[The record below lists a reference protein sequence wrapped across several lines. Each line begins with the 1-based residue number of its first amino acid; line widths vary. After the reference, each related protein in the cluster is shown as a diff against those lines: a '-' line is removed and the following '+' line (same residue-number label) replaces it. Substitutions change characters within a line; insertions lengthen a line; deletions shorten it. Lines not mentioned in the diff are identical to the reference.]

1 MVKLV
6 NRAKMSTATTGTGT
20 ITLGSASSG
29 YQSFA
34 SAGISNSDT
43 VSYVIEDGTAW
54 EYGTGTYTASGT
66 TLSRTLGQSSTGS
79 LLSLSGSATV
89 FLTALA
95 ADILTP
101 GGALGTPSS
110 GTLTNATGLPLTT
123 GVTGTLP
130 VANGGTGVTTSTG
143 TGSIVLSTSPTLVTP
158 VLGTPTSGNLANC
171 TFPTL
176 NQNTTGTAAGLS
188 ATLAVTSGGTGV
200 TTLTGLAKGN
210 GTSAFTAA
218 AAGTDYLA
226 PPSGTAILKANSG
239 GALANAT
246 AGTDYVAPGG
256 ALGTPSSGTLTSC
269 AGLPIS
275 SGVSGLGTGVATAL
289 GNNTNSA
296 SGIVTLNGSSQL
308 PAVDGS
314 LLTGISS
321 ASRGLFFKDDI
332 SSVVFTKTGAG
343 TVSIKANSVVVVAT
357 TTVTFSSA
365 TAVTMPTLTAGT
377 DYAIYV
383 CTDNSIRADAS
394 FTAPS
399 GYTTSNS
406 RRIGGFHYAPGG
418 NATGTSGG
426 DTTPAINAYSLWD
439 LKWRPACT
447 DPRGMALVSDGF
459 WCDIYL
465 LNTDPGANGTSK
477 YNVTIADGSSPP
489 KIPTAFGGNGST
501 AYSSLNW
508 WEAEEVLRA
517 YGKAPLTYDEFSAA
531 MYGTTEA
538 SGSGTDPGSTI
549 LRNAYTSKW
558 GIMLATGNMWVW
570 GANFGGGAAAASWTA
585 NTGGRGSTYQM
596 ENAVLFGGSWS
607 GGSNGGSRCSFW
619 DDSPTNSYASFGAR
633 GRCDHLILV

>member
-54 EYGTGTYTASGT
+54 ETGTGTYTSSGT

-79 LLSLSGSATV
+79 LLNLSGSATV

-95 ADILTP
+95 ADIVTP

-143 TGSIVLSTSPTLVTP
+143 TGSVVLSTSPTLVTP
-158 VLGTPTSGNLANC
+158 ALGTPASGNFSTG
-171 TFPTL
+171 TFTWPTF

-218 AAGTDYLA
+218 I
-226 PPSGTAILKANSG
+226 S
-239 GALANAT
+239 
-246 AGTDYVAPGG
+246 GTDYVAPGG
-256 ALGTPSSGTLTSC
+256 ALGTPSSGTLTN
-269 AGLPIS
+269 ATGLPLTT
-275 SGVSGLGTGVATAL
+275 GVTGTLPVANGGTGITAFGTGVATAL

-314 LLTGISS
+314 LLTGISTTS
-321 ASRGLFFKDDI
+321 KGLFFKDDI

-343 TVSIKANSVVVVAT
+343 TVSIKANTVVVVST

-558 GIMLATGNMWVW
+558 GIMLATGNMWIW

-596 ENAVLFGGSWS
+596 ENAVIFGGNW
-607 GGSNGGSRCSFW
+607 GNGSNCGSRCSYW
-619 DDSPTNSYASFGAR
+619 IYSPTYSNSSIGAR

>member
-54 EYGTGTYTASGT
+54 ETGTGTYTSSGT

-79 LLSLSGSATV
+79 LLNLSGSATV

-95 ADILTP
+95 ADIVTP

-143 TGSIVLSTSPTLVTP
+143 TGSVVLSTSPTLVTP
-158 VLGTPTSGNLANC
+158 ALGTPASGNFSTG
-171 TFPTL
+171 TFTWPTF

-218 AAGTDYLA
+218 I
-226 PPSGTAILKANSG
+226 S
-239 GALANAT
+239 
-246 AGTDYVAPGG
+246 GTDYVAPGG
-256 ALGTPSSGTLTSC
+256 ALGTPSSGTLTN
-269 AGLPIS
+269 ATGLPLTT
-275 SGVSGLGTGVATAL
+275 GVTGTLPVANGGTGITAFGTGVATAL

-314 LLTGISS
+314 LLTGISTTS
-321 ASRGLFFKDDI
+321 KGLFFKDDI

-343 TVSIKANSVVVVAT
+343 TVSIKANTVVVVST

-558 GIMLATGNMWVW
+558 GIMLATGNMWIW

-596 ENAVLFGGSWS
+596 ENAVLFGGYWS
-607 GGSNGGSRCSFW
+607 NGSNCGSRCSYW
-619 DDSPTNSYASFGAR
+619 SYSPTYANASIGAR